1 LLDAAETDGWL
12 ATLKANGLEK
22 AATFGQYLG
31 KRYKDFPNIIWMYGN
46 DFQTWADPGDDAAVL
61 AVAQA

>member
-1 LLDAAETDGWL
+1 MISAQGLKLRLKSGLGLRHQSQQPRDGWL

-31 KRYKDFPNIIWMYGN
+31 NRYKDFPNIIWMYGN
-46 DFQTWADPGDDAAVL
+46 E
-61 AVAQA
+61 